1 MLGKIV
7 VMKIVDNNNNNIQD
21 QVIINGG
28 IVLKLELYFIA
39 NITLN
44 IWLLIKK

>member
-7 VMKIVDNNNNNIQD
+7 VMKIVDNNNNIQD
-21 QVIINGG
+21 RVIINGG